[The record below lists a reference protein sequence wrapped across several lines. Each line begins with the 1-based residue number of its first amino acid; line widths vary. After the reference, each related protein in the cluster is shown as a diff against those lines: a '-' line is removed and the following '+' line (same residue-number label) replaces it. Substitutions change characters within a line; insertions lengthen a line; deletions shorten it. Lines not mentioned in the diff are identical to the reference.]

1 MVQFWDRLLAKQ
13 LIETTIEKQKIPP
26 EQLIIHS
33 DRSPSM
39 TSHSVA
45 QLLGSLGVT
54 KSHSRPHVSNDNPFS
69 ESQFK
74 TMKYRPEFPQRFGC
88 HEDALAFC
96 RQFFAWYNQEHYHS
110 GIGLLT
116 PSSLHYGQA
125 TEVIASREKTLE
137 RALQLHPERF
147 VKGKPRPAAIPKA
160 VWINPP
166 KNQNQENKTEAP
178 EAHCS
183 EAPKVPSLTHHRSDY
198 PSVGCV
204 PGEPAFVSSDE
215 ENLTQQQFFEHRSHA
230 KKIPGARG
238 LASEK

>member
-125 TEVIASREKTLE
+125 TEVIASRKKTL
-137 RALQLHPERF
+137 
-147 VKGKPRPAAIPKA
+147 
-160 VWINPP
+160 
-166 KNQNQENKTEAP
+166 
-178 EAHCS
+178 
-183 EAPKVPSLTHHRSDY
+183 
-198 PSVGCV
+198 
-204 PGEPAFVSSDE
+204 
-215 ENLTQQQFFEHRSHA
+215 
-230 KKIPGARG
+230 
-238 LASEK
+238 